1 MTNGSKKINIIVVAA
16 VAILVLCCFGC
27 KKDTNTVTMYKAD
40 GSLYINCETE
50 STEGEGTASTGKL
63 NSDSRIIETCAE
75 ILKRRSFLT
84 GVAAD
89 MGNKYTYQQIHDM
102 ISVEAVNDTYLLE
115 ITVRGTNPDDV
126 EDILNSILARAPQEL
141 VRVTKVGSVE
151 IVDLPCAAE
160 PYEAEID

>member
-1 MTNGSKKINIIVVAA
+1 MKNKVIRYCVTYIVVVVTMA
-16 VAILVLCCFGC
+16 LCCVGC
-27 KKDTNTVTMYKAD
+27 KKETVTMYKMD

-50 STEGEGTASTGKL
+50 PAEGEGTTSVC
-63 NSDSRIIETCAE
+63 NESDARFVETFAE
-75 ILKRRSFLT
+75 LLKRRSFLS

-151 IVDLPCAAE
+151 IVDSSGGLE
-160 PYEAEID
+160 SYEVEID